1 MNISGAV
8 ALVTGANRGLGL
20 AFTKGL
26 LARGAR
32 KVYAASRDGAVPE
45 QPGIVPLRLDVTDP
59 AQIAAAVRTAGDVTL
74 LVNNAGIAKPQPL
87 LGADVIA
94 AARDEFET
102 NAIGP
107 LALSRAF
114 APVLANHG
122 GGAIINMLSVVSWI
136 VLPNAPGY
144 SASKSAA
151 WAFTNGLR
159 SELAAQRTHV
169 LGVHVGFIDTDM
181 VRGLD
186 APKAKPDDVV
196 AAALAALEANQLE
209 ALADDVARQVKQGLS
224 QGVYLGSA
232 FGA

>member
-1 MNISGAV
+1 MKVQGSV

-26 LARGAR
+26 LARGAT
-32 KVYAASRDGAVPE
+32 KIYAASRDGAVPE

-59 AQIAAAVRTAGDVTL
+59 VQIAAAVRAAGDVTL
-74 LVNNAGIAKPQPL
+74 LVNNAGVAKPQAL
-87 LGADVIA
+87 LGTDVLA
-94 AARDEFET
+94 AARAEFET

-136 VLPNAPGY
+136 VLPNAPSY

-159 SELAAQRTHV
+159 NELAAQRTQV
-169 LGVHVGFIDTDM
+169 VGVHVGFIDTDM
-181 VRGLD
+181 IRALD
-186 APKAKPDDVV
+186 VAKAQPDAVV
-196 AAALAALEANQLE
+196 AAALDALEANQIE
-209 ALADDVARQVKQGLS
+209 ALADATAQQVKQGLS
-224 QGVYLGSA
+224 HGVYLQA
-232 FGA
+232 FGG